1 MTKAQTYRDGQQSS
15 WQQNSNAGILFFVA
29 RLCWKLLMD
38 SYKGLMYK
46 YHSWNFKVATWAY
59 RKTKKMK
66 NKKESCESNELILD
80 KTNLFEL
87 SKKIKSN
94 LNILDYW

>member
-15 WQQNSNAGILFFVA
+15 WQQNSNAGILFFA

-38 SYKGLMYK
+38 SYKGLMYN

-59 RKTKKMK
+59 RKMK
-66 NKKESCESNELILD
+66 NKKESCESKELILD
-80 KTNLFEL
+80 NANLFEL
-87 SKKIKSN
+87 SK
-94 LNILDYW
+94 